1 MATRKQAQPADL
13 DPSTPAPAATLANCA
28 TDDAIQAAMHRAR
41 RKNSPPAGIDAQGRV
56 EESPKVRHH
65 YNPHLPPVL
74 RFATD
79 PAATDGLPALLQIAR
94 QHALSEEEAQV
105 LRVRRPMLPARRRS
119 RHRQPLR

>member
-13 DPSTPAPAATLANCA
+13 DPSTPAPAATLANGA
-28 TDDAIQAAMHRAR
+28 TADAIQTVKHRAK
-41 RKNSPPAGIDAQGRV
+41 RKNIPPAGIEAQGRV

-79 PAATDGLPALLQIAR
+79 PVRFNLRAYASIAGRSPA
-94 QHALSEEEAQV
+94 S
-105 LRVRRPMLPARRRS
+105 
-119 RHRQPLR
+119 